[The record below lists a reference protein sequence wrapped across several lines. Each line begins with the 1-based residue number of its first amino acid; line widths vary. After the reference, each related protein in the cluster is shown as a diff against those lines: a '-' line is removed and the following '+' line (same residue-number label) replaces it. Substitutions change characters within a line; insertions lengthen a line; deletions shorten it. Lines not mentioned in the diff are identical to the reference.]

1 MKLSRRA
8 AWLAVAIACVAVG
21 LTIWGL
27 DRFYREEE
35 NYTEIEPGLYLGDF
49 VLAPPRGVK
58 AVINLGEL
66 EDPYQAEVHIW
77 ERIPDR
83 APAPPLDWL
92 RRMVERLHRE
102 RKAETATFVHC
113 SSGKSRSAMLV
124 AAYLMYKHGWT
135 REQALQYI
143 HSKRPQT
150 RLNAA
155 FVELL
160 GDWERDLA
168 RPGTK

>member
-8 AWLAVAIACVAVG
+8 VWLAVAVACVAVG

-27 DRFYREEE
+27 DRLYQEEE
-35 NYTEIEPGLYLGDF
+35 NYTEIEPGLYLGGF

-58 AVINLGEL
+58 AVINLAEL
-66 EDPYQAEVHIW
+66 QDPYEAEVHIW
-77 ERIPDR
+77 EPIPDR
-83 APAPPLDWL
+83 PPAPTLEWL
-92 RRMVERLHRE
+92 RRMVERLDRE
-102 RKAETATFVHC
+102 RNSGTATFVHC

-143 HSKRPQT
+143 RSKRPQT
-150 RLNAA
+150 RPNAA
-155 FVELL
+155 FLELL
-160 GDWERDLA
+160 GDWERHCSE
-168 RPGTK
+168 T